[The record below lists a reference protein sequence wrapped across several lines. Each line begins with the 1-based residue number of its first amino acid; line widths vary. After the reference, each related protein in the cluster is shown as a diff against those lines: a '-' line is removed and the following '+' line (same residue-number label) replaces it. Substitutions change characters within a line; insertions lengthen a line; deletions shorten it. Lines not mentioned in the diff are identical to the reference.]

1 MSIELYSVDV
11 IIPVYNGSHY
21 IEDSVNSVLNQTH
34 KNLKIIIINDC
45 STDSTLD
52 VINSLKTDK
61 IKIFNLKRNK
71 GQAFCRN
78 LGLRNSNSQFI
89 CFLDSD
95 DYWDDSKIEKQIHH
109 MISNNLNFSYTNY
122 VAIKKNK
129 KKKVKVSN
137 NYTYRS
143 FLKDTSIP
151 TSSIMV
157 KKDLIGFT
165 KFKKKG
171 HGFDDYIFKCD
182 LLIKKNMRNLLLDEY
197 LVFYNIR
204 KGSISSNSLRNFFW
218 IWNINKNYNK
228 LNFFKN
234 IYCLILISL
243 KSLVKYTF

>member
-21 IEDSVNSVLNQTH
+21 IKDSINSVLNQTH

-45 STDSTLD
+45 STDTTLN
-52 VINSLKTDK
+52 VIKTLKTNK
-61 IKIFNLKRNK
+61 MKIFNLKRNK

-78 LGLRNSNSQFI
+78 LGLRNSNSQFV

-95 DYWDDSKIEKQIHH
+95 DYWDESKIEKQINH
-109 MISNNLNFSYTNY
+109 MLSNNLNFSYTNY

-129 KKKVKVSN
+129 KKKIKVSN

-157 KKDLIGFT
+157 KRDLIGFT

-182 LLIKKNMRNLLLDEY
+182 LLTKKNMRNMLLDEY

-204 KGSISSNSLRNFFW
+204 KDSISSNSLRNFFW
-218 IWNINKNYNK
+218 IWSINKNYNK
-228 LNFFKN
+228 LNLFEN
-234 IYCLILISL
+234 IYCLIFISL